1 MPACSRVQGAPGD
14 PFRGHHRPR
23 DQRPQRARRG
33 AAKAVGSPP
42 RRPRVGPRPA
52 GRRHGRHPRWRER
65 VAGARLQGQEADRL
79 VTHIDP
85 GVVSLVPE
93 LRGHERQPA
102 EELEQWKTRVEERKV
117 IDALTPAAITLGLLM
132 TPAELEQL
140 ENIARNWRGRR
151 SVSYTH

>member
-1 MPACSRVQGAPGD
+1 
-14 PFRGHHRPR
+14 
-23 DQRPQRARRG
+23 
-33 AAKAVGSPP
+33 
-42 RRPRVGPRPA
+42 
-52 GRRHGRHPRWRER
+52 
-65 VAGARLQGQEADRL
+65 
-79 VTHIDP
+79 VTRIDP

-151 SVSYTH
+151 WSPRRDRRWGPGTRGRPGGGTHPPRDTLHEAVFRFPGAPAPAVRPLKVTVGAIKSNPTDDLL